1 LTARIAGDSTGREGS
16 MSSDARSQRV
26 HANLQRKIPPG
37 AQFDHIS
44 SRYGDQSECD
54 GCQAPI
60 EGDDVE
66 FELAFFRGVEAMTV
80 KLHLDCWESWRTELL
95 HRSHDS

>member
-1 LTARIAGDSTGREGS
+1 LTARIAGDSTERKGTTS
-16 MSSDARSQRV
+16 CDARAERV
-26 HANLQRKIPPG
+26 RANLRRKIPSG

-44 SRYGDQSECD
+44 SRYGDRSECD
-54 GCQAPI
+54 GCHALI

-66 FELAFFRGVEAMTV
+66 YELAFCRGAQATTV

-95 HRSHDS
+95 QRSHE